1 MNYGGLLGVILTGVA
16 LVLAIITLVLSSRK
30 PKIALSKTFLMKD
43 RVLRGAKIFM
53 IGILML
59 TADMFAYI
67 LHSLDLLERG
77 PYVIISIVCGSG
89 LAITSS
95 YFFYELIRVITAK

>member
-1 MNYGGLLGVILTGVA
+1 MNYGGLLGVILTSVA
-16 LVLAIITLVLSSRK
+16 LVLAIITLVLGSRK

-77 PYVIISIVCGSG
+77 PYVIISIACGSG
-89 LAITSS
+89 LAITSA
-95 YFFYELIRVITAK
+95 YFFYELIRIITAK

>member
-1 MNYGGLLGVILTGVA
+1 MSYGGLIGVIVTGIA
-16 LVLAIITLVLSSRK
+16 LALAITVSILGFRK
-30 PKIALSKTFLMKD
+30 PKIALSRTFLMKD

-59 TADMFAYI
+59 TADMLAYA
-67 LHSLDLLERG
+67 LHSLDLIERG
-77 PYVIISIVCGSG
+77 PYVIMSILCGSG

-95 YFFYELIRVITAK
+95 YFFYELIKIITAK

>member
-1 MNYGGLLGVILTGVA
+1 MNYGGLLGVILTSVA
-16 LVLAIITLVLSSRK
+16 LVLAIITLVLGSRK

>member
-1 MNYGGLLGVILTGVA
+1 MNYGGLLGVILTSVA
-16 LVLAIITLVLSSRK
+16 LVLAIITLVLGSRK

-77 PYVIISIVCGSG
+77 PYVIISIACGSG

>member
-16 LVLAIITLVLSSRK
+16 LLLAIIALVLSSRK

-59 TADMFAYI
+59 TADMFAYV

-77 PYVIISIVCGSG
+77 PYVIISIACGSG
-89 LAITSS
+89 LAITSA
-95 YFFYELIRVITAK
+95 YFFYELIRIITAK

>member
-1 MNYGGLLGVILTGVA
+1 MNYGGLLGVILTSVA
-16 LVLAIITLVLSSRK
+16 LVLAIITLVLGSRK

-89 LAITSS
+89 LAITSA
-95 YFFYELIRVITAK
+95 YFFYELIRIITAK

>member
-1 MNYGGLLGVILTGVA
+1 MNYGGLLGVILTSVA